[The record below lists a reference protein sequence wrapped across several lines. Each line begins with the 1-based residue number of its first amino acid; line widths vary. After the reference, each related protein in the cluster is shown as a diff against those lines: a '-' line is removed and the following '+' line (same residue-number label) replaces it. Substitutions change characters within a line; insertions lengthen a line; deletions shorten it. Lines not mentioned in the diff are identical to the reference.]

1 MIAELEKTLWVN
13 MKKGDDSGPGTYNN
27 PLATYK
33 EAINRCDKNRELCI
47 IRERQ
52 VIDRRAEN
60 ESK

>member
-1 MIAELEKTLWVN
+1 MIAELDKTLWVN
-13 MKKGDDSGPGTYNN
+13 TKKGDDNGPGTYTT
-27 PLATYK
+27 PLATYE
-33 EAINRCDKNRELCI
+33 EAIKRCDKSKKLCI